1 MSSIQLSFSSTEKND
16 FSLAKPKLRGFFHQA
31 AFFFSLGACGMLLSL
46 AKNFNSL
53 ISVFIYSF
61 GVVTLFGVSSLYHRR
76 QWSPK
81 NRQWMRRLDH
91 AAIFIMIAGTG
102 TPLCLLAISETG
114 GKTLLVLIWGAAFL
128 GVMQTLF
135 WIKAP
140 KYLSAILY
148 LAMGWLAAPYI
159 SELKVALGNLSVS
172 LVVIGGVIYSIG
184 AVVYALKRPN
194 PWPLIFGYHEIFH
207 ILTIVAAILH
217 FIVIARLIY

>member
-1 MSSIQLSFSSTEKND
+1 MSSIQLPFSSTEKND
-16 FSLAKPKLRGFFHQA
+16 ISLVKPKLRGFFHQA
-31 AFFFSLGACGMLLSL
+31 AFFLSLGACGILISL

-53 ISVFIYSF
+53 ISLVIYSF
-61 GVVTLFGVSSLYHRR
+61 GVVTLFGVSALYHRR
-76 QWSPK
+76 QWSPYH
-81 NRQWMRRLDH
+81 RQWMRRLDH

-172 LVVIGGVIYSIG
+172 LILIGGVIYSIG
-184 AVVYALKRPN
+184 ALIYALKRPN

-217 FIVIARLIY
+217 FIVITRLIY

>member
-1 MSSIQLSFSSTEKND
+1 MSSIQFPFSSTEKND
-16 FSLAKPKLRGFFHQA
+16 LSLAKPKLRGFFHQA
-31 AFFFSLGACGMLLSL
+31 AFFISMGACGMLISL
-46 AKNFNSL
+46 AKNFDSL
-53 ISVFIYSF
+53 ISLFIYSF
-61 GVVTLFGVSSLYHRR
+61 GVVTLFGVSALYHRW
-76 QWSPK
+76 QWSPQS
-81 NRQWMRRLDH
+81 RQWMRRLDH

-114 GKTLLVLIWGAAFL
+114 GKNLLVLIWGAAFL
-128 GVMQTLF
+128 GILQTLF

-148 LAMGWLAAPYI
+148 LVMGWLAAPYI
-159 SELKVALGNLSVS
+159 AELKVALGNFSVS
-172 LVVIGGVIYSIG
+172 LIIIGGMIYSIG
-184 AVVYALKRPN
+184 ALVYALKRPN